1 MDPGQ
6 VQNVVQDEPQQPQ
19 AQQAVFQPQLMSG
32 IKLQAFPKVIPKKK
46 IEWEKPTVNYV
57 NNYGPRT
64 MYADFKYKNMN
75 YEQLIEARKKA
86 FIREQNDA

>member
-1 MDPGQ
+1 MTPSETKGAMSDFETLL
-6 VQNVVQDEPQQPQ
+6 QNENSQPQ
-19 AQQAVFQPQLMSG
+19 SAIQKPSPRPIIPQ
-32 IKLQAFPKVIPKKK
+32 KKVD
-46 IEWEKPTVNYV
+46 WEKPTQNYI

-86 FIREQNDA
+86 FIKEQEDS